1 MEYGGL
7 VHSGAYGSF
16 PDIFAPET
24 DFMDELFVEGCWV
37 ETKVGCGGSY
47 LNCGT
52 EPSKSNRSMEANE
65 AQLIFEEES
74 EAESLM
80 VGKRWWIGP
89 RANPGPS
96 SSVKER
102 LVVAVGYLKE
112 YTKNSNVAIQVWVPA
127 RRGCAVG
134 SHQDYPYTLDYANVT
149 NNSNNSNNGDAA
161 RAFQFQ
167 EEWLPHHW
175 TPNIRF
181 LRSHDYPRVQQYDL
195 RPGSLALPVF
205 QRGTGIC
212 LGVLEILEPNNVNP
226 DLHNLQGVDF
236 RSCSHQS
243 FIPPAVTV
251 KGFDELYQVAL
262 NEIIEVL
269 TCVCKA
275 HNLPLALT
283 WAPCIQQGRSGCGH
297 SNDENYVSTVDPA
310 SFVADVEVLGFLE
323 ACSEYHLLGGQGVVG
338 TAFTTAK
345 PCFAND
351 ITAFTKAEYPLAHHA
366 NMFGLHSAVA
376 IPLRSVSAD
385 FVLEFFLPKDC
396 HDSQEQKQMLNSLS
410 MLVQKACRSLHVV
423 MDKEDEE
430 EELVVHHH
438 HHHHHHHRH
447 DDKEMESSSW
457 IAHMM
462 EAQQK
467 GKGVSVSLEY
477 LQEPK
482 QEFKVTTNCNEQIFS
497 ELEGTGSVGVG
508 GRRGGRKSG
517 DKRRT
522 KAEKTI
528 SLPVL
533 RQYFAGSLK
542 DAAKSIGVCPTT
554 LKRICRQHG
563 ITRWPSRKIKK
574 VGHSLRKLQLVIDSV
589 QGAEGAIQIGS
600 FYTSFPELSSA
611 NGVSESSKISNDNSK
626 FYSENGLFSNQGVT
640 TTTSTS
646 PFKSPTSSCSQTCNP
661 TSNQSTNVIN
671 NSNNNNN
678 NNNNADII
686 LMSENEPL
694 IGASLQVQGEAKH
707 ITHHPP
713 IPIPIPI
720 PIQSLDVLPP
730 LPFPFTGTGTFRV
743 KATFGDEK
751 IRFSLQSNW
760 GFGDLQ
766 MEIARRFNLNE
777 ISNIQLKY
785 LDDAQEWVLLTCDA
799 DLEECKDINRS
810 SQSRTIRLFLFQAS
824 PLTHATNAFGGT
836 SPT

>member
-1 MEYGGL
+1 MEYGAL
-7 VHSGAYGSF
+7 VHNGAYGSF
-16 PDIFAPET
+16 SDFFAPET
-24 DFMDELFVEGCWV
+24 DFIDDLFLEGCWL
-37 ETKVGCGGSY
+37 ETTVGCGSY

-52 EPSKSNRSMEANE
+52 EPSKSNTRMESNE
-65 AQLIFEEES
+65 AQVIFQEES
-74 EAESLM
+74 DPESLM

-102 LVVAVGYLKE
+102 LVVAVGYMKE
-112 YTKNSNVAIQVWVPA
+112 YSKNSNVLIQVWVPA
-127 RRGCAVG
+127 RRGDLTTTCTSA
-134 SHQDYPYTLDYANVT
+134 QDYPYALEY
-149 NNSNNSNNGDAA
+149 NNNNNNNNNNYVDAT

-167 EEWLPHHW
+167 EDWVHEW
-175 TPNIRF
+175 TPNVRF
-181 LRSHDYPRVQQYDL
+181 FRSHEYPRIQQYDT
-195 RPGSLALPVF
+195 RGGSLALPVF
-205 QRGTGIC
+205 ERGSGIC
-212 LGVLEILEPNNVNP
+212 LGVVEIVMPNNP
-226 DLHNLQGVDF
+226 EIHNLCHALQGVDF
-236 RSCSHQS
+236 GSSSHQN
-243 FIPPAVTV
+243 FIPPVVTV
-251 KGFDELYQVAL
+251 KGFDELYQGAL
-262 NEIIEVL
+262 NEIVEVL

-283 WAPCIQQGRSGCGH
+283 WAPCIQQGKSGCGH
-297 SNDENYVSTVDPA
+297 SNDENYVSTVDTA
-310 SFVADVEVLGFLE
+310 SFVADVEVMGFQE

-338 TAFTTAK
+338 TAFTTTK

-351 ITAFTKAEYPLAHHA
+351 ITAFSKAEYPLAHHA
-366 NMFGLHSAVA
+366 NMFGLHAAVA

-396 HDSQEQKQMLNSLS
+396 HDSQEQKQILNSLS
-410 MLVQKACRSLHVV
+410 VLVQQACRSLHVV
-423 MDKEDEE
+423 MEKEE
-430 EELVVHHH
+430 EEFALPASVAVHHH
-438 HHHHHHHRH
+438 
-447 DDKEMESSSW
+447 DGKEMESSSSSW

-497 ELEGTGSVGVG
+497 ELEGAGSVEGGGEESYTTFG

-589 QGAEGAIQIGS
+589 QGAEGAIRIGS

-611 NGVSESSKISNDNSK
+611 SGVSDSSKISNNNNDNSK
-626 FYSENGLFSNQGVT
+626 FYSENGLYNQGQGAT
-640 TTTSTS
+640 T
-646 PFKSPTSSCSQTCNP
+646 FKSPTSSCSQTCNP
-661 TSNQSTNVIN
+661 SPNQPTTIT
-671 NSNNNNN
+671 
-678 NNNNADII
+678 NNADI
-686 LMSENEPL
+686 LMSENQPL
-694 IGASLQVQGEAKH
+694 HASIQVQGDAKH
-707 ITHHPP
+707 FTHH
-713 IPIPIPI
+713 
-720 PIQSLDVLPP
+720 PIQSLEALPP
-730 LPFPFTGTGTFRV
+730 LPQTSLWNTATFRV

-751 IRFSLQSNW
+751 IRFSLQPNW
-760 GFGDLQ
+760 GFRDLQ

-785 LDDAQEWVLLTCDA
+785 LDDTREWVLLTCDA
-799 DLEECKDINRS
+799 DLEECKDISRS

-824 PLTHATNAFGGT
+824 PLNHANAFGG
-836 SPT
+836 SSSS

>member
-1 MEYGGL
+1 MEYGGF
-7 VHSGAYGSF
+7 S
-16 PDIFAPET
+16 DIFAPET
-24 DFMDELFVEGCWV
+24 EFMDELFAEGCWV
-37 ETKVGCGGSY
+37 ETRVGCG
-47 LNCGT
+47 T
-52 EPSKSNRSMEANE
+52 EASKWNRSMESNGAHI
-65 AQLIFEEES
+65 IFEEES

-89 RANPGPS
+89 RGNPGPS

-112 YTKNSNVAIQVWVPA
+112 YAKNSNMVIQVWVPA
-127 RRGCAVG
+127 RRGCEVG
-134 SHQDYPYTLDYANVT
+134 IHHHQDFPYTLDYT
-149 NNSNNSNNGDAA
+149 NNGDAT
-161 RAFQFQ
+161 RSFQFH
-167 EEWLPHHW
+167 EEWLSDHW
-175 TPNIRF
+175 PLNIRF
-181 LRSHDYPRVQQYDL
+181 LRTHDYPRLHHYDL
-195 RPGSLALPVF
+195 RPGSLAIPVF

-212 LGVLEILEPNNVNP
+212 LGVVDILMPNNVNP
-226 DLHNLQGVDF
+226 ELHNFQGVDF
-236 RSCSHQS
+236 RSPSLQN
-243 FIPPAVTV
+243 FIPPAMTV
-251 KGFDELYQVAL
+251 KGFDELYQGAL
-262 NEIIEVL
+262 NEIVQVL

-275 HNLPLALT
+275 HELPLALT
-283 WAPCIQQGRSGCGH
+283 WAPCIQQGKSGCGH

-310 SFVADVEVLGFLE
+310 SFVADVDVLGFLE

-338 TAFTTAK
+338 TAFTTSK

-366 NMFGLHSAVA
+366 NMFGLHAAVA
-376 IPLRSVSAD
+376 IPLRSVSSD

-396 HDSQEQKQMLNSLS
+396 HDTQDQKQILNSLS
-410 MLVQKACRSLHVV
+410 MLVQQACRSLHVV
-423 MDKEDEE
+423 LDKEEE
-430 EELVVHHH
+430 EELVSHHH
-438 HHHHHHHRH
+438 HHLS
-447 DDKEMESSSW
+447 KEMESSSW

-482 QEFKVTTNCNEQIFS
+482 QEFKVTTNCNEQVFS
-497 ELEGTGSVGVG
+497 DLEGTGGAGVG

-542 DAAKSIGVCPTT
+542 DAAKSIGGTWETYTCSFIFYQFPHYYYSVAIHNSLLLIAVCPTT

-600 FYTSFPELSSA
+600 FYTSFPELSA
-611 NGVSESSKISNDNSK
+611 NGVSESPKINSDNSK

-640 TTTSTS
+640 S
-646 PFKSPTSSCSQTCNP
+646 TSSCSQSCNP
-661 TSNQSTNVIN
+661 SLNQSTTLI

-678 NNNNADII
+678 PEII
-686 LMSENEPL
+686 LMSDKQSVV
-694 IGASLQVQGEAKH
+694 GASMQV
-707 ITHHPP
+707 HHPP
-713 IPIPIPI
+713 IPISIPI
-720 PIQSLDVLPP
+720 PIQSLDALPP
-730 LPFPFTGTGTFRV
+730 LPQTSSVWNTGGGTFRV

-751 IRFSLQSNW
+751 IRFSLQPNC
-760 GFGDLQ
+760 GFRDLQ
-766 MEIARRFNLNE
+766 MEIARRFNLKE
-777 ISNIQLKY
+777 MSKIQVKY

-810 SQSRTIRLFLFQAS
+810 SQSRTVRLFLFHAS
-824 PLTHATNAFGGT
+824 PLNHSTNAFGTT

>member
-7 VHSGAYGSF
+7 VQNSAYGSF
-16 PDIFAPET
+16 SEIFGPET
-24 DFMDELFVEGCWV
+24 DFIDELFVEGCWV
-37 ETKVGCGGSY
+37 ETRVGSY
-47 LNCGT
+47 LNCGG
-52 EPSKSNRSMEANE
+52 EANSSKPNTMASMETS
-65 AQLIFEEES
+65 AQIIFQEES
-74 EAESLM
+74 LSDPEISLM

-89 RANPGPS
+89 RENPGPS

-102 LVVAVGYLKE
+102 LVIAVGYLKE
-112 YTKNSNVAIQVWVPA
+112 YAKNSNLLIQVWVPERRRSA
-127 RRGCAVG
+127 RAQP
-134 SHQDYPYTLDYANVT
+134 HDNYPY
-149 NNSNNSNNGDAA
+149 AA
-161 RAFQFQ
+161 LLNTTSAFQFQ
-167 EEWLPHHW
+167 EDWVHDQW

-181 LRSHDYPRVQQYDL
+181 FRSHEYPRHL
-195 RPGSLALPVF
+195 RRPGSLALPVF
-205 QRGTGIC
+205 ESGSAMC
-212 LGVLEILEPNNVNP
+212 LGVVEILMPNNP
-226 DLHNLQGVDF
+226 DLHALQSVDF
-236 RSCSHQS
+236 TSSTCHQN
-243 FIPPAVTV
+243 FIPPAAVTA
-251 KGFDELYQVAL
+251 KGFDELYQSAL
-262 NEIIEVL
+262 NEIVEVL

-283 WAPCIQQGRSGCGH
+283 WAPCIQQGKSGCGH
-297 SNDENYVSTVDPA
+297 SNDENYVSIVDPA

-323 ACSEYHLLGGQGVVG
+323 ACSECHLLGGQGVVG
-338 TAFTTAK
+338 TAFTTTK

-351 ITAFTKAEYPLAHHA
+351 ITAFSKAEYPLAHHA
-366 NMFGLHSAVA
+366 NMFGLHAAVA
-376 IPLRSVSAD
+376 IPLLSDSAD

-396 HDSQEQKQMLNSLS
+396 HDTQEQKQMLNSLS
-410 MLVQKACRSLHVV
+410 MLVQQACRSLHVV
-423 MDKEDEE
+423 MGKEEEEEEEE
-430 EELVVHHH
+430 EELIALPPVG
-438 HHHHHHHRH
+438 
-447 DDKEMESSSW
+447 KEMESSSSSSW

-482 QEFKVTTNCNEQIFS
+482 QEFRVTTNCNEQV
-497 ELEGTGSVGVG
+497 SVGVESGGGEESYTAAFG
-508 GRRGGRKSG
+508 GRRGARKSAG

-611 NGVSESSKISNDNSK
+611 NGVSESSNINNK
-626 FYSENGLFSNQGVT
+626 FFSEYNQGAT
-640 TTTSTS
+640 T
-646 PFKSPTSSCSQTCNP
+646 FKSPTSPCSQT
-661 TSNQSTNVIN
+661 T
-671 NSNNNNN
+671 
-678 NNNNADII
+678 I
-686 LMSENEPL
+686 LISENQQPL
-694 IGASLQVQGEAKH
+694 VLGASIQVQEEAKH
-707 ITHHPP
+707 FAHHLEP
-713 IPIPIPI
+713 
-720 PIQSLDVLPP
+720 LPP
-730 LPFPFTGTGTFRV
+730 APLPQSSTSLWNTAGTFRV

-751 IRFSLQSNW
+751 IRFSLQPNW
-760 GFGDLQ
+760 GFRDLQ

-785 LDDAQEWVLLTCDA
+785 LDDAREWVLLTCDA
-799 DLEECKDINRS
+799 DLDECKDINTS

-824 PLTHATNAFGGT
+824 PLNHANAFRGT
-836 SPT
+836 SPS